1 MTKDENDTT
10 VWNMAPLRA
19 YRQLL
24 VLSQLFQWQ
33 WGITM
38 RNETLSPDERIK
50 AGWRQRDA
58 YRDIVYYRANID
70 RLEAAGHVDAPHG
83 PLSAEQ
89 RLADWVDFAACNKRV
104 LAEFPPD

>member
-10 VWNMAPLRA
+10 AWNMAPLRA

-33 WGITM
+33 WGTTM
-38 RNETLSPDERIK
+38 RNETLSPGERIE

-58 YRDIVYYRANID
+58 YRDIICYRANIE
-70 RLEAAGHVDAPHG
+70 RLEAAGHIDAENG
-83 PLSAEQ
+83 PLGAKQ
-89 RLADWVDFAACNKRV
+89 RSDDWDDFVACNKHA
-104 LAEFPPD
+104 LADFPPD